1 MGLLYPLCAI
11 RVPGDGYTCGAIGL
25 RYVDGRVRVI
35 TSGVMRFDIAGGDT
49 SIHYQPESGELQPGD
64 TLMMRATPGLD
75 AGRIICT
82 GLDNAIGVLLALLA
96 AYALGKHAP
105 DAIAGRRLLFAFTDQ
120 EEGPPIGLFGQG
132 ALRLAHNL
140 EPPRLG
146 FINIDGHNVDEGAGH
161 VLGVGASHAFVSGD
175 GRGSVLPMDAQAL
188 AESLAAAGQSRRG
201 RARCG

>member
-1 MGLLYPLCAI
+1 MWMAVCA
-11 RVPGDGYTCGAIGL
+11 VS
-25 RYVDGRVRVI
+25 
-35 TSGVMRFDIAGGDT
+35 TSGVMRFDLAGGDT

-75 AGRIICT
+75 AGRIIGT

-96 AYALGKHAP
+96 AYALGEHAP

-146 FINIDGHNVDEGAGH
+146 FINIDGHNVDEGPGMFWGSARRMP
-161 VLGVGASHAFVSGD
+161 LYRATGAARSC
-175 GRGSVLPMDAQAL
+175 RWMRKRWR
-188 AESLAAAGQSRRG
+188 SRWLSRSIGRG